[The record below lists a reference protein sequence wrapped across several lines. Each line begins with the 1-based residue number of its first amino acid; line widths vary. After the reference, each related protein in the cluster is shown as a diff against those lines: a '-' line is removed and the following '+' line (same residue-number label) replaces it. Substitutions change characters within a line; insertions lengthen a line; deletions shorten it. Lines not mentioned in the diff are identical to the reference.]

1 MKWKSPDEEGWR
13 AGRKEE
19 AGDDEL
25 EAEEEDEEEEVKEMK
40 RSSKEWKRTN
50 EEKTRWQIG
59 ASASQLII
67 YWTSG
72 AHRTTHKEKMVHLL
86 IRRHRMELEN

>member
-1 MKWKSPDEEGWR
+1 MSDAERGAETTSKKSSK
-13 AGRKEE
+13 RKE
-19 AGDDEL
+19 
-25 EAEEEDEEEEVKEMK
+25 AEKKRMKERKTERHKDRK
-40 RSSKEWKRTN
+40 RERERTN

-72 AHRTTHKEKMVHLL
+72 THRTTHKEKMVHLL
-86 IRRHRMELEN
+86 IRRHRMESEN